1 MPLDLFNSS
10 PVRKQI
16 GLPARFCALTAG
28 FGDATVRRE
37 GASRRGRG
45 GTLSA
50 IEYCAPCLYGGLCHI
65 FNMASGMVKVTY
77 TIDQV
82 TAVAVKEL
90 SDEWGVPQSEAVRR
104 AIRQARQQQL
114 MHAKARS
121 PVEVLEQLER
131 GSSLSATE
139 SKARLQSARRLRKSW
154 NLRKTD

>member
-1 MPLDLFNSS
+1 
-10 PVRKQI
+10 
-16 GLPARFCALTAG
+16 
-28 FGDATVRRE
+28 
-37 GASRRGRG
+37 
-45 GTLSA
+45 
-50 IEYCAPCLYGGLCHI
+50 
-65 FNMASGMVKVTY
+65 MASEMVKVTY

-114 MHAKARS
+114 LHAKARS

-131 GSSLSATE
+131 GPSLSATR